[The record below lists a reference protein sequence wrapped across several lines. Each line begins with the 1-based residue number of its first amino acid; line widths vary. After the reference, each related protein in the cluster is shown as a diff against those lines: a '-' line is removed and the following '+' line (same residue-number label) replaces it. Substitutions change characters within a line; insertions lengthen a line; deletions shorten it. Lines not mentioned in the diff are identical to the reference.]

1 MSRKKNKDEEFDIL
15 LGKALEEYVRRE
27 DESLPSDEE
36 LREAFPPSEEDCL
49 KYGQLVKRKERG
61 STALKVLRR
70 VAVIVLALISVTSA
84 ALMLNKNVR
93 AAVSGTLIR
102 WTSFF
107 RKFNG
112 TTDYDA
118 WVSFDQG
125 EDGGFYKDVELSD
138 LGVGYVPEGYV
149 LYENTSSYEE
159 FPGNRYIILYDTEMN
174 PDAPGRVGP
183 SSITV
188 HIREGEREVKYS
200 DEMLACAEETTVN
213 GMAALLFDQVHEIKD
228 GSELNGRMLEVG
240 DLAFGDK
247 NFTVRI
253 HWLAFEDQGSLK
265 DEAIKVAE
273 SLG

>member
-1 MSRKKNKDEEFDIL
+1 MNRKKNKDEELDIL
-15 LGKALEEYVRRE
+15 LGKAFEEYVRRE
-27 DESLPSDEE
+27 DEALPSDEE

-49 KYGQLVKRKERG
+49 KYGKAAKRKERG
-61 STALKVLRR
+61 SAALKVLRR

-159 FPGNRYIILYDTEMN
+159 FPGNRYIILYDTEMYSDVHG
-174 PDAPGRVGP
+174 PFGP

-188 HIREGEREVKYS
+188 HIREGDQEVEYS

-213 GMAALLFDQVHEIKD
+213 GMSALLFDQVHEIKD
-228 GSELNGRMLEVG
+228 GSELNGRKLEVG

-247 NFTVRI
+247 NFTIRL
-253 HWLAFEDQGSLK
+253 HWLAFEDEGSLR